1 VNSDLEKSPLWG
13 VLVETVHSL
22 PLYKSHKAY
31 IKEIIIP
38 EKPDASPEELSERM
52 GMPLGEAMVI
62 LDELGRE
69 KPVDKKA

>member
-38 EKPDASPEELSERM
+38 EKPDASPEELSERL
-52 GMPLGEAMVI
+52 GMPLGEALVI

-69 KPVDKKA
+69 KPLDKKD

>member
-1 VNSDLEKSPLWG
+1 VNSDLENSPLWG
-13 VLVETVHSL
+13 VLVETAHSL

-38 EKPDASPEELSERM
+38 EKPDVSPEELSERM

-69 KPVDKKA
+69 KPVDKKN

>member
-31 IKEIIIP
+31 VKEIIIP

-69 KPVDKKA
+69 KPVDKRD